1 MITSIFKKSTPIN
14 YSLVGILMFFFFF
27 FYQFKNVEWT
37 KSIVS
42 IGQTIGLF
50 AILSATLFFVNF
62 IAKKNNLT
70 KASSYAIL
78 FFMLFM
84 LLFPSIFKN
93 ANLIISNFF
102 IVLAMR
108 RLISLQ
114 TLNAPKEKIFDASMW
129 IFVASMFHFW
139 AILFILL
146 VYISIIFNVSRD
158 YRNWLLPIVAFFT
171 AIILFVFYDLL
182 IDNTAIDFY
191 LSKTNTSFQLDY
203 FTNNYQNIAFSIFA
217 VFVAF
222 FVVPSVFSLANKPL
236 NLQTSFK
243 KVYFAFFIGLS
254 IFAVTSNKSNEML
267 VYTFLPLAIMAT
279 NSIEFSNNRWMKEI
293 VLFITISASMF
304 CYFSQL

>member
-1 MITSIFKKSTPIN
+1 
-14 YSLVGILMFFFFF
+14 MFFFFF